1 MQGNLPDGMQSRVL
15 MPSGR
20 GRRSAA
26 AIAAAVTQQTSAPS
40 SSSSTPA
47 PPASDF
53 YNTLA
58 SLSAMTASSGSAA
71 ADLMRF
77 SSMPYSLGLGS
88 LGLTNPMYAASLA
101 SLGILPGMLPPMPGF
116 EGEADK
122 DAKSSG
128 SKEQDR
134 SAADDGDVP
143 TSTLHPSFPY
153 LYNPLIYSQLYAQ
166 SLAAATASNFGL
178 PGPFG
183 SLGLGL
189 DTAAEHSVS
198 EESKSE
204 VKTHKSRKPTS
215 TTASSSAAGKETHHP
230 VQTYTEPISHMTV
243 DQPLVRSSYAL
254 EALAGGVPDQSE
266 PEDLSVVSKKCRESA
281 ADNISLLKPAV
292 SDVAERLSSVDHS
305 HDAVEDLSRKPSVP
319 AVILSVPESRNL
331 VIGTSSSSRL
341 PPSLE
346 KPASASSSAAKD
358 SAVDTGKLL
367 GSGRS
372 RSRLI
377 DSIGT
382 KLMAQKQKVKS
393 DDAETGSLGD
403 VEPPL
408 ALTTQLLAE
417 PALSSNTASDNPE
430 QTESPDG
437 VPLVAEKSS
446 LSGAAETDNV
456 EQAPL

>member
-26 AIAAAVTQQTSAPS
+26 AIAAAAQQSSTPS
-40 SSSSTPA
+40 SSSAAA
-47 PPASDF
+47 PPVSDF

-58 SLSAMTASSGSAA
+58 NLSAMTAGSGSAA

-101 SLGILPGMLPPMPGF
+101 SLGILPGMLPMPGF
-116 EGEADK
+116 DGEGDK
-122 DAKSSG
+122 DAKSSA

-134 SAADDGDVP
+134 SAGDDTDIP
-143 TSTLHPSFPY
+143 TSSLHPSFPY
-153 LYNPLIYSQLYAQ
+153 LYNPLVYSQLYAQ

-189 DTAAEHSVS
+189 DAATEHSVS

-204 VKTHKSRKPTS
+204 IKMQKPRKPTS
-215 TTASSSAAGKETHHP
+215 TTAPSVAAKEAHRP
-230 VQTYTEPISHMTV
+230 VHTYAEPVSHMTV
-243 DQPLVRSSYAL
+243 DQPSARSSYAL
-254 EALAGGVPDQSE
+254 EALAGDVPDQSE
-266 PEDLSVVSKKCRESA
+266 PEDLSVVSKKCRGT
-281 ADNISLLKPAV
+281 ADNISPSRPAV
-292 SDVAERLSSVDHS
+292 SDTAERLSGVDHS

-319 AVILSVPESRNL
+319 TVILSVPESRNL
-331 VIGTSSSSRL
+331 VIGTSSASRV
-341 PPSLE
+341 PPSAE
-346 KPASASSSAAKD
+346 KPASTST
-358 SAVDTGKLL
+358 SAVDAGKLL
-367 GSGRS
+367 GSHVGRS

-382 KLMAQKQKVKS
+382 KLMARKQKVKS

-403 VEPPL
+403 VEPPQ
-408 ALTTQLLAE
+408 ALTAHLLTE
-417 PALSSNTASDNPE
+417 PASSSNPASDDPE
-430 QTESPDG
+430 QTESSAG
-437 VPLVAEKSS
+437 VPVVAEERSS
-446 LSGAAETDNV
+446 GTAETDNV

>member
-1 MQGNLPDGMQSRVL
+1 

-26 AIAAAVTQQTSAPS
+26 AIAAAAAALQSSTPS
-40 SSSSTPA
+40 SSSAPP

-77 SSMPYSLGLGS
+77 SSVPYGLGLGS

-101 SLGILPGMLPPMPGF
+101 SLGILPGMLSMPGF
-116 EGEADK
+116 DGEGDK

-128 SKEQDR
+128 TKEQDR
-134 SAADDGDVP
+134 TAGDDGDVP
-143 TSTLHPSFPY
+143 TSSLHPSFPY

-189 DTAAEHSVS
+189 DTSAEHSVV
-198 EESKSE
+198 EEKSDL
-204 VKTHKSRKPTS
+204 KMHKSRKPSS
-215 TTASSSAAGKETHHP
+215 TMVPSSVAVKEAHRP
-230 VQTYTEPISHMTV
+230 VHTYTEPVSHMTI
-243 DQPLVRSSYAL
+243 DQPSSKSAYSH
-254 EALAGGVPDQSE
+254 EALVGGVPDQSE
-266 PEDLSVVSKKCRESA
+266 PEDLSVLSKKRRETP
-281 ADNISLLKPAV
+281 DNSLSSKPAAC
-292 SDVAERLSSVDHS
+292 DAAARLSSADRS
-305 HDAVEDLSRKPSVP
+305 RDSIEDLSRKPSVP

-331 VIGTSSSSRL
+331 VIGTSSQSRVS
-341 PPSLE
+341 PSAQ
-346 KPASASSSAAKD
+346 KPVSASSSSVKD
-358 SAVDTGKLL
+358 STVTASEPGKML
-367 GSGRS
+367 GSQGSRS

-382 KLMAQKQKVKS
+382 KLMARKQKVKS
-393 DDAETGSLGD
+393 DDAGTSSSSCD
-403 VEPPL
+403 VDPPPVS
-408 ALTTQLLAE
+408 ADPLLAE
-417 PALSSNTASDNPE
+417 PLSSSNTASDDLE
-430 QTESPDG
+430 QTASSAV
-437 VPLVAEKSS
+437 VPVIAEKLS
-446 LSGAAETDNV
+446 LTETAESDNV

>member
-1 MQGNLPDGMQSRVL
+1 

-26 AIAAAVTQQTSAPS
+26 AIAAATALQSSTPS
-40 SSSSTPA
+40 SSSAP

-53 YNTLA
+53 YSTLA

-77 SSMPYSLGLGS
+77 SSMPYGLGLGS

-101 SLGILPGMLPPMPGF
+101 SLGILPGMLSMPGF
-116 EGEADK
+116 DGEGDK

-128 SKEQDR
+128 TKEQDR
-134 SAADDGDVP
+134 TAADDGDVP
-143 TSTLHPSFPY
+143 TSSLHPSFPY

-189 DTAAEHSVS
+189 DTSAEHSVL
-198 EESKSE
+198 EENKSDL
-204 VKTHKSRKPTS
+204 KMHKLRKPTS
-215 TTASSSAAGKETHHP
+215 TTVPSSVAVKEAHRP
-230 VQTYTEPISHMTV
+230 VHTYTEPVSHMTI
-243 DQPLVRSSYAL
+243 DQPSSKSAYSH
-254 EALAGGVPDQSE
+254 EADQSE
-266 PEDLSVVSKKCRESA
+266 PEDLSVVSKKRRETP
-281 ADNISLLKPAV
+281 DNISPSKPAA
-292 SDVAERLSSVDHS
+292 SDAAARLSSADRS
-305 HDAVEDLSRKPSVP
+305 SDSIEDLSRKPSVP

-331 VIGTSSSSRL
+331 IIGTSLPSRVS
-341 PPSLE
+341 PSAQ
-346 KPASASSSAAKD
+346 KSVSASSSSVKESTVTA
-358 SAVDTGKLL
+358 SEPGKLP
-367 GSGRS
+367 GSQGGRS

-382 KLMAQKQKVKS
+382 KLMARKQKVKP
-393 DDAETGSLGD
+393 DDAGTGSSSCD
-403 VEPPL
+403 VDPPPVS
-408 ALTTQLLAE
+408 ADPLLAE
-417 PALSSNTASDNPE
+417 PLLSSNAVSDDPE
-430 QTESPDG
+430 QTDSSAI
-437 VPLVAEKSS
+437 VPVVAEKLS
-446 LSGAAETDNV
+446 LSETAETDNA

>member
-1 MQGNLPDGMQSRVL
+1 

-20 GRRSAA
+20 GRRSAS
-26 AIAAAVTQQTSAPS
+26 AIAAAAAALQSSTPS
-40 SSSSTPA
+40 SSSSAPA

-77 SSMPYSLGLGS
+77 SSMPYGLGLGS

-101 SLGILPGMLPPMPGF
+101 SLGILPGMLSMPGF
-116 EGEADK
+116 DGEADK
-122 DAKSSG
+122 DAKSS
-128 SKEQDR
+128 STKEQDR

-143 TSTLHPSFPY
+143 TSSLHPSFPY

-189 DTAAEHSVS
+189 DTSTEHSVTD
-198 EESKSE
+198 ESKSDL
-204 VKTHKSRKPTS
+204 KIHKSRK
-215 TTASSSAAGKETHHP
+215 SSSTAVPSSLAVKEAHRPAH
-230 VQTYTEPISHMTV
+230 TYTEPVSHMTV
-243 DQPLVRSSYAL
+243 EQPSSRSSYSL

-266 PEDLSVVSKKCRESA
+266 PEDLSVLSKKRRETV
-281 ADNISLLKPAV
+281 DNISSSKPAA
-292 SDVAERLSSVDHS
+292 SEAVARLSSADLGR
-305 HDAVEDLSRKPSVP
+305 DDIEDLSRKLSVP

-331 VIGTSSSSRL
+331 VIGTSSPSRVS
-341 PPSLE
+341 PSPQ
-346 KPASASSSAAKD
+346 KSMSASSSAAKESTTAD
-358 SAVDTGKLL
+358 AGKLL
-367 GSGRS
+367 GSQGGRS

-382 KLMAQKQKVKS
+382 KLMARKQKVKP
-393 DDAETGSLGD
+393 DDAGTSPSFD
-403 VEPPL
+403 EPPPP
-408 ALTTQLLAE
+408 ASTAQSLAE
-417 PALSSNTASDNPE
+417 PLSSTSDEPE
-430 QTESPDG
+430 QTDLSTV
-437 VPLVAEKSS
+437 VPLVAEKLSS
-446 LSGAAETDNV
+446 SDTAETDNI

>member
-1 MQGNLPDGMQSRVL
+1 MQGNLPDEMQSRVL

-26 AIAAAVTQQTSAPS
+26 AIAAAALLPSTAS
-40 SSSSTPA
+40 SSSSAPA
-47 PPASDF
+47 PSSSDF

-77 SSMPYSLGLGS
+77 SSMPYGLGLGS

-101 SLGILPGMLPPMPGF
+101 SLGILPGMLSIPGF
-116 EGEADK
+116 DGEGDK
-122 DAKSSG
+122 DVNSG
-128 SKEQDR
+128 CSKEQDR
-134 SAADDGDVP
+134 STGDDSDIP
-143 TSTLHPSFPY
+143 TSSLHPSFPY

-189 DTAAEHSVS
+189 DTATEHSVTD
-198 EESKSE
+198 ESKSE
-204 VKTHKSRKPTS
+204 LKMHKSRKTTS
-215 TTASSSAAGKETHHP
+215 TTVPSSVAVKEAHRP
-230 VQTYTEPISHMTV
+230 VPTYTEAISHMTE
-243 DQPLVRSSYAL
+243 DQPSSRSSYSL

-266 PEDLSVVSKKCRESA
+266 PEDLSVLSKKRRET
-281 ADNISLLKPAV
+281 ADNMSSSKAAA
-292 SDVAERLSSVDHS
+292 SDVATRLSSHED
-305 HDAVEDLSRKPSVP
+305 VEDLRRKPSVP

-331 VIGTSSSSRL
+331 VIGTSSPCRVSPLAEKLISACSST
-341 PPSLE
+341 
-346 KPASASSSAAKD
+346 AKD
-358 SAVDTGKLL
+358 SVVTAPAGGKLL
-367 GSGRS
+367 GSQGGRS

-382 KLMAQKQKVKS
+382 KLMARKQKVKS
-393 DDAETGSLGD
+393 DDAGTSLLCD
-403 VEPPL
+403 VEPPP
-408 ALTTQLLAE
+408 ASTAQLLAE
-417 PALSSNTASDNPE
+417 PPTSSNPASDDCE
-430 QTESPDG
+430 QTDSSA
-437 VPLVAEKSS
+437 VVSLVADKLCSS
-446 LSGAAETDNV
+446 ETAETDNT

>member
-1 MQGNLPDGMQSRVL
+1 

-26 AIAAAVTQQTSAPS
+26 AIAAAAAAIQSPATS
-40 SSSSTPA
+40 SSAASAT
-47 PPASDF
+47 PASDF

-77 SSMPYSLGLGS
+77 SSMPYGLGLGS

-101 SLGILPGMLPPMPGF
+101 SLGILPGMLSMPGF
-116 EGEADK
+116 DGEGDK
-122 DAKSSG
+122 DGKSGG

-134 SAADDGDVP
+134 SAGDDGDVP
-143 TSTLHPSFPY
+143 TSSLHPSFPY

-189 DTAAEHSVS
+189 DTSTERSVT

-204 VKTHKSRKPTS
+204 LKGHKSRKTIS
-215 TTASSSAAGKETHHP
+215 TTAPSSVAMKEAHRP
-230 VQTYTEPISHMTV
+230 VPTYSEPVSQITV
-243 DQPLVRSSYAL
+243 DQPSSRSSYSL

-266 PEDLSVVSKKCRESA
+266 PEDLSVLSKKRRET
-281 ADNISLLKPAV
+281 ADNSSSSKPAAA
-292 SDVAERLSSVDHS
+292 SDLAARLSSAEHGRD
-305 HDAVEDLSRKPSVP
+305 DIEDLSRKPSVP

-331 VIGTSSSSRL
+331 VIGTSSPSRVSPSADKPISST
-341 PPSLE
+341 
-346 KPASASSSAAKD
+346 SSSAAKD
-358 SAVDTGKLL
+358 AGKLL
-367 GSGRS
+367 GSQGARS

-382 KLMAQKQKVKS
+382 KLMARKQKVTS
-393 DDAETGSLGD
+393 DDAGTSSTCDTEPPSAAKVL
-403 VEPPL
+403 VEPP
-408 ALTTQLLAE
+408 
-417 PALSSNTASDNPE
+417 LSSNTASHDPE
-430 QTESPDG
+430 QTDTSG
-437 VPLVAEKSS
+437 AVSLVAEKSS
-446 LSGAAETDNV
+446 SSETAETETDNA
-456 EQAPL
+456 EQVPL

>member
-1 MQGNLPDGMQSRVL
+1 MQSRVL

-26 AIAAAVTQQTSAPS
+26 AIAAAAAVQQPSTPS
-40 SSSSTPA
+40 SSSTSA
-47 PPASDF
+47 APASDF
-53 YNTLA
+53 YSTLA
-58 SLSAMTASSGSAA
+58 NLSAMTSGSGSAA

-101 SLGILPGMLPPMPGF
+101 SLGILPGMLPMPGF
-116 EGEADK
+116 DGEGDK

-134 SAADDGDVP
+134 SGDDGDIP

-153 LYNPLIYSQLYAQ
+153 LYNPLLYSQLYAQ

-178 PGPFG
+178 PGPFS

-189 DTAAEHSVS
+189 DAATEHSIS

-204 VKTHKSRKPTS
+204 TKVQKSRKPVS
-215 TTASSSAAGKETHHP
+215 TTAPSSVAAKEVHRP
-230 VQTYTEPISHMTV
+230 VHTYTEPVSHVMV

-254 EALAGGVPDQSE
+254 EALAGGMPDQSE
-266 PEDLSVVSKKCRESA
+266 PEDLSVVSIKCRET
-281 ADNISLLKPAV
+281 ADNMSPPRMVFDL
-292 SDVAERLSSVDHS
+292 SERLSSVDRS

-319 AVILSVPESRNL
+319 TVILSVPESRNL
-331 VIGTSSSSRL
+331 IIGMSSPSRVPSSA
-341 PPSLE
+341 E
-346 KPASASSSAAKD
+346 KPACASSSAAV
-358 SAVDTGKLL
+358 SAADAGKLS
-367 GSGRS
+367 GSHAGRS

-382 KLMAQKQKVKS
+382 KLMARKQRVKS
-393 DDAETGSLGD
+393 DDTETGSSGD

-408 ALTTQLLAE
+408 ALTVQLPTE
-417 PALSSNTASDNPE
+417 PSSSSITSSDNPE
-430 QTESPDG
+430 QTESAV
-437 VPLVAEKSS
+437 VPLVAEK
-446 LSGAAETDNV
+446 LSGSAETDNV
-456 EQAPL
+456 EHAPL